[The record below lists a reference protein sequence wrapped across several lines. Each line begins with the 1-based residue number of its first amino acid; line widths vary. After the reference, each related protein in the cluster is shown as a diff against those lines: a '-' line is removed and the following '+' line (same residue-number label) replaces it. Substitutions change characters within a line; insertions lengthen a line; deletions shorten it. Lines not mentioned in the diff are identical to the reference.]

1 MKAIALSLL
10 IPAFALA
17 GCVETTPTQNTVLGT
32 VGGAAVGAAVSSKG
46 DMGKGAL
53 IGAAVGAVAGTYLG
67 QTSTPGQ
74 CYYRNS
80 AGQRYV
86 AAC

>member
-10 IPAFALA
+10 IPVFALTA
-17 GCVETTPTQNTVLGT
+17 CVETTPTQNTILGT
-32 VGGAAVGAAVSSKG
+32 VGGAAAGVAVSSRE
-46 DMGKGAL
+46 DRTKGA
-53 IGAAVGAVAGTYLG
+53 IVGAGLGALAGTYLG
-67 QTSTPGQ
+67 QTSNKGQ

>member
-1 MKAIALSLL
+1 MKAIVLSLSLAALSLS
-10 IPAFALA
+10 A
-17 GCVETTPTQNTVLGT
+17 CVETTPTQNTILGG
-32 VGGAAVGAAVSSKG
+32 VAGAAAGAAVSSKD

-53 IGAAVGAVAGTYLG
+53 IGAGLGAVAGTYLG
-67 QTSTPGQ
+67 QTNQ
-74 CYYRNS
+74 ANRCYYRNS

>member
-1 MKAIALSLL
+1 MKAIVLSLSLSALALS
-10 IPAFALA
+10 A
-17 GCVETTPTQNTVLGT
+17 CVETTPTQNTVLGG
-32 VGGAAVGAAVSSKG
+32 VAGAAAGAAISSKDDMAKGALVGAA
-46 DMGKGAL
+46 L
-53 IGAAVGAVAGTYLG
+53 GAAAGTYLG

>member
-1 MKAIALSLL
+1 MKAIVLSLA
-10 IPAFALA
+10 IA
-17 GCVETTPTQNTVLGT
+17 GMGLSACVETTPTQNTLL
-32 VGGAAVGAAVSSKG
+32 GGAAGALAGAAVSSKG

-53 IGAAVGAVAGTYLG
+53 IGAGLGAAAGTYLG
-67 QTSTPGQ
+67 QASKPGQ

-80 AGQRYV
+80 AGQRYI

>member
-1 MKAIALSLL
+1 MKAIALSLS
-10 IPAFALA
+10 IAALA
-17 GCVETTPTQNTVLGT
+17 LSACVETTPTQNTVLGA
-32 VGGAAVGAAVSSKG
+32 VGGAAAGAAVSSG
-46 DMGKGAL
+46 DDMAKGAL
-53 IGAAVGAVAGTYLG
+53 VGAALGAAAATYLG